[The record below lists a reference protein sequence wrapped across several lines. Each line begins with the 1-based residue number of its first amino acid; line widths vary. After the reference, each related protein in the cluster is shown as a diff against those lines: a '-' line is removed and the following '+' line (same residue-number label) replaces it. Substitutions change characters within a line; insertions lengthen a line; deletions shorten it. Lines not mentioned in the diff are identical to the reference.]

1 MPRLQVVRKNSMLL
15 NSDGQVHSWVNGTI
29 EVKCSGRSK
38 WTDSSAIVASECFI
52 DGGSTIFRGWLLC
65 VALPTA
71 VNNGM
76 SRRGIVNEVEHITF
90 VDSNRRLNEGGSAH
104 MDGGI
109 ASGIGSIYYGACT
122 Q

>member
-1 MPRLQVVRKNSMLL
+1 MLL
-15 NSDGQVHSWVNGTI
+15 NGNGQVHSWVNSTVK
-29 EVKCSGRSK
+29 VKCSGRSK
-38 WTDSSAIVASECFI
+38 WTNGSAIVATVCFV
-52 DGGSTIFRGWLLC
+52 DGGSTIFCGWLLC

-76 SRRGIVNEVEHITF
+76 SRCGIVNEVEHISL

-104 MDGGI
+104 MDGGKV
-109 ASGIGSIYYGACT
+109 SSIGSIYYGARA